1 MRSLDQSSGK
11 LEMLGLVLTDWN
23 NASFVEEN
31 IGCHEHR
38 VGEEGQGCFVFIG
51 ALIFKLG
58 HPVEP
63 GERAHA
69 RE

>member
-1 MRSLDQSSGK
+1 MQSLDQSSCEFK
-11 LEMLGLVLTDWN
+11 MLGLVLTDWN
-23 NASFVEEN
+23 NASFVEKN

-38 VGEEGQGCFVFIG
+38 VGEEGQGRSVFIG

-63 GERAHA
+63 RERAHA